1 MGTKLAECDYPALET
16 RVAAKLAGVRLC
28 SCGCERSLEGRSA
41 RCNYYEDR
49 CRAKGYH
56 TRQTANNPG
65 PAKRTPRRQR
75 PTGRKVEPKARRTEP
90 EPAPTPPAPE
100 PRPIKKG
107 KKRTKKETVV
117 YDAEARRQTQ
127 EINNVISW
135 SLTELASSCKRCQLP
150 GGPKSKGC
158 AGPLRTKMGKPGAL
172 CDDCWAQVYP
182 EEV

>member
-1 MGTKLAECDYPALET
+1 MEAQLAECTYPSA
-16 RVAAKLAGVRLC
+16 RVC
-28 SCGCERSLEGRSA
+28 TCGCGRSLDGRST
-41 RCNYYEDR
+41 RCNYYEDK

-65 PAKRTPRRQR
+65 PAKRTPKQTR

-90 EPAPTPPAPE
+90 EPAPAPPAPE

-107 KKRTKKETVV
+107 KKPTKEQKVV

-135 SLTELASSCKRCQLP
+135 SLHENASHCRLCQRP
-150 GGPKSKGC
+150 GGPKERGG
-158 AGPLRTKMGKPGAL
+158 AGSLRTKMGKPGAL
-172 CDDCWAQVYP
+172 CDDCWKQVYP